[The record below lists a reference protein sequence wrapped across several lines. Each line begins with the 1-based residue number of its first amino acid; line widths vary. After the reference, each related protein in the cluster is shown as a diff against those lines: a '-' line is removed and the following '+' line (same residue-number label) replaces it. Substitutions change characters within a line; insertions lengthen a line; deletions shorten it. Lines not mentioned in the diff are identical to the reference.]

1 MYMNLWEE
9 YTVTAGER
17 PFIVGAIF
25 SAQHGH
31 IRGHLRTLNELD
43 EVSEIHLCAIEGG
56 ELEEISA
63 MSPTVK
69 SGTRDRDAFLSK
81 SRNTPFHGWELKGR
95 AVYTIVGGVVVWQAG
110 A

>member
-1 MYMNLWEE
+1 MNSVPEHLEKD
-9 YTVTAGER
+9 TVTAGER

-56 ELEEISA
+56 ELEEISE
-63 MSPTVK
+63 MSPKVK
-69 SGTRDRDAFLSK
+69 SGI
-81 SRNTPFHGWELKGR
+81 RNLD
-95 AVYTIVGGVVVWQAG
+95 
-110 A
+110 